1 MGVAMPDNIRVLI
14 VEDSSDDAELMAREL
29 ERDGFNL
36 EWERVET
43 EGEYLRCLRG
53 GPQVILSDSC
63 LPQFDGLRALDL
75 LQQHGLDIP
84 FLLVSGHLGED
95 RAVEAMKRGVYDYV
109 LKDRLARLGGAVR
122 RALEQRRLRGDTA
135 QATEA
140 LRRSEEHY
148 RLISEVTAD
157 YAYTLREGT
166 AGAFVCEWTTEAF
179 PRITGFTLKEI
190 NMCGWNSLYHPDDLP
205 IVDRHHRALA
215 LGKPNVVEV
224 RTVTKEG
231 DVRWVRVFGRPVP
244 GSQDQRTFRIYGA
257 AQDITTNRDLEQQLL
272 HAQKMEAIGRLA
284 GGVAHDFNNLLTIVS
299 GYGGMLKEEFE
310 RGDPNVENLKPI
322 LHAAGRAEELTRQ
335 LLALSRRQVLQ
346 LKPVNLS
353 SVVGEIEKILR
364 RVIGEDIELRTV
376 LSPRLGSIQADVGQL
391 EQVIMNLAANARD
404 AMPNG
409 GQLTMETANVDLEES
424 YGHEHADVR
433 AGSYVVLTVGD
444 TGIGM
449 NKETQACIFEPFFTT
464 KEVGKGTGLGLATV
478 YGIVTQSGGDIRVSS
493 EPGHGSVFKV
503 YFPRVDQE
511 AAKHAAAPSA
521 DRVAT
526 GSETILVV
534 EDEEGVRDLICH
546 VLRDHGYAVL
556 ETGEADEALRL
567 SREYPGEIGLVLTD
581 TVMPRMSGPQLA
593 ECVSQLRPGIRVLLT
608 SGYPGNAVGD
618 HGVIR
623 EGTAFLGKPFT
634 SEDLARKVREV
645 LDARAE
651 N

>member
-43 EGEYLRCLRG
+43 EGEYLRCLGG

-215 LGKPNVVEV
+215 LGKPSVVEV

-284 GGVAHDFNNLLTIVS
+284 GGVAHDFNNLLTIIS

-322 LHAAGRAEELTRQ
+322 LHAAGRAEELLPG
-335 LLALSRRQVLQ
+335 LLNRFPATATTVVLDPPRTGCWPESLELLRNIRPGQ
-346 LKPVNLS
+346 IIYVSCHPATMARDLNVLCSTGVFDLLRVNPLDMFPQTAHVECVADLRLKP
-353 SVVGEIEKILR
+353 
-364 RVIGEDIELRTV
+364 
-376 LSPRLGSIQADVGQL
+376 
-391 EQVIMNLAANARD
+391 
-404 AMPNG
+404 
-409 GQLTMETANVDLEES
+409 
-424 YGHEHADVR
+424 
-433 AGSYVVLTVGD
+433 
-444 TGIGM
+444 
-449 NKETQACIFEPFFTT
+449 
-464 KEVGKGTGLGLATV
+464 
-478 YGIVTQSGGDIRVSS
+478 
-493 EPGHGSVFKV
+493 
-503 YFPRVDQE
+503 
-511 AAKHAAAPSA
+511 
-521 DRVAT
+521 
-526 GSETILVV
+526 
-534 EDEEGVRDLICH
+534 
-546 VLRDHGYAVL
+546 
-556 ETGEADEALRL
+556 
-567 SREYPGEIGLVLTD
+567 GLV
-581 TVMPRMSGPQLA
+581 SA
-593 ECVSQLRPGIRVLLT
+593 
-608 SGYPGNAVGD
+608 
-618 HGVIR
+618 
-623 EGTAFLGKPFT
+623 
-634 SEDLARKVREV
+634 
-645 LDARAE
+645 
-651 N
+651 

>member
-1 MGVAMPDNIRVLI
+1 MRDDIRVLI

-43 EGEYLRCLRG
+43 EDEYLRCLRG
-53 GPQVILSDSC
+53 APQVILSDSC
-63 LPQFDGLRALDL
+63 LPQFDGLRALEL

-84 FLLVSGHLGED
+84 FLLVSGRLGED

-122 RALEQRRLRGDTA
+122 RALEQRRLRGDSA

-148 RLISEVTAD
+148 RLMSEVTAD
-157 YAYTLREGT
+157 YAYTLCEGT

-179 PRITGFTLKEI
+179 PRITGFTLAEI
-190 NMCGWNSLYHPDDLP
+190 NRCGWNSLYHPDDLP

-215 LGKPNVVEV
+215 SGKPDVVEL

-231 DVRWVRVFGRPVP
+231 DVRWVRVFGRLAP
-244 GSQDQRTFRIYGA
+244 GSEEPGAFRIYGA

-272 HAQKMEAIGRLA
+272 QAQKMEAIGRLA
-284 GGVAHDFNNLLTIVS
+284 GGVAHDFNNLLTIIS
-299 GYGGMLKEEFE
+299 GYAGVLKEEFK
-310 RGDPNVENLKPI
+310 RGNPNQENLEPI
-322 LHAAGRAEELTRQ
+322 LHAAGRAAELTRQ
-335 LLALSRRQVLQ
+335 LLAFSRRQVLQ

-353 SVVGEIEKILR
+353 RVVGEIEKILR

-376 LSPRLGSIQADVGQL
+376 LSPQLGSIQADVGQL

-404 AMPNG
+404 AMAGG
-409 GQLTMETANVDLEES
+409 GQLTMETANVDLDES
-424 YGHEHADVR
+424 YGHEHADVL

-449 NKETQACIFEPFFTT
+449 NKKTQACIFEPFFTT

-478 YGIVTQSGGDIRVSS
+478 YGIVKQTGGDIRVSS

-503 YFPRVDQE
+503 YFPRIEQE
-511 AAKHAAAPSA
+511 AAEQAAAPSA
-521 DRVAT
+521 DRVFT

-534 EDEEGVRDLICH
+534 EDEAAVRGLICH
-546 VLRDHGYAVL
+546 VLRKHGYAVL

-567 SREYPGEIGLVLTD
+567 AKDHPGGIGLLLTD
-581 TVMPRMSGPQLA
+581 TVMPRMSGPELA
-593 ECVSQLRPGIRVLLT
+593 ECVSRLRPGIRVLLT
-608 SGYPGNAVGD
+608 SGYPDNAVGFQ
-618 HGVIR
+618 GVIG

-634 SEDLARKVREV
+634 SEALARKVREM
-645 LDARAE
+645 LDTKAE
-651 N
+651 D